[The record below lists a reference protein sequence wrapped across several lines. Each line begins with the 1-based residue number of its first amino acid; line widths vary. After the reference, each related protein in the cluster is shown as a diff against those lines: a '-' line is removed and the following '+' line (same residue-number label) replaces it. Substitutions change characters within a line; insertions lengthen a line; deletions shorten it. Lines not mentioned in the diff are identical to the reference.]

1 MGSPFINHERLNSEV
16 SRLSKKEGIQPPR
29 SGTETGPISLFHG
42 IMGFYLE
49 SLIELF
55 SHKWDI
61 TKVFRSFSSCPSLIV
76 RMKEIQGRTTKTA
89 TSCPTAEPN
98 SSTDPSSFQKRRFP
112 RWLES
117 LWNWYSDKAC
127 CGVASIKS
135 VLNSSLGKR
144 EEKSSPFPWTWCG
157 VGFRP
162 CPFWLS
168 WLWIGILTRYGGIP
182 VFQNQTDQRPRPDPS
197 LKQ

>member
-144 EEKSSPFPWTWCG
+144 EPDFWNMYFCFWVDILESLESFWGSIWQWHISP
-157 VGFRP
+157 GFWVAACRT
-162 CPFWLS
+162 FFRL
-168 WLWIGILTRYGGIP
+168 
-182 VFQNQTDQRPRPDPS
+182 
-197 LKQ
+197 